1 MSGGDDDPKELPKQ
15 HSCITVVNITTSRVL
30 NIELENTSQVRFC
43 DIFLTAMERI
53 PSLDNA
59 QMELAVASPSCWTW
73 SERGKVVLCPG
84 PSCTTKM
91 DALTVIQS
99 HGTRFQLQIMESKSD
114 VGCTACKSSYLI
126 LQKWRKQLSQDGL
139 QLKGDIRTIYVQQ
152 SDGIWAQSVKIG
164 MKNTVQ
170 DLLDHCKRSSRLPMR
185 SDPYLV
191 IRNHPYLIRTTKLGL
206 LIHKYS
212 VDMFEISTAP
222 ICFGTKRI
230 REASSDSSSPA
241 SSQVVSAKEAR
252 GTNRASKTPNMIL
265 DLLGA
270 YRAERPSSP
279 D

>member
-1 MSGGDDDPKELPKQ
+1 M
-15 HSCITVVNITTSRVL
+15 I
-30 NIELENTSQVRFC
+30 
-43 DIFLTAMERI
+43 
-53 PSLDNA
+53 
-59 QMELAVASPSCWTW
+59 
-73 SERGKVVLCPG
+73 
-84 PSCTTKM
+84 
-91 DALTVIQS
+91 S
-99 HGTRFQLQIMESKSD
+99 H
-114 VGCTACKSSYLI
+114 LI
-126 LQKWRKQLSQDGL
+126 LQKWRKQFSQDGL
-139 QLKGDIRTIYVQQ
+139 QLKGDVQAIYVQQ
-152 SDGIWAQSVKIG
+152 RDGIWAQSVKIG

-206 LIHKYS
+206 LINKYS

-222 ICFGTKRI
+222 ICVGTKRI

-241 SSQVVSAKEAR
+241 SSQVVSAGEAR

-270 YRAERPSSP
+270 YRADRPSSP